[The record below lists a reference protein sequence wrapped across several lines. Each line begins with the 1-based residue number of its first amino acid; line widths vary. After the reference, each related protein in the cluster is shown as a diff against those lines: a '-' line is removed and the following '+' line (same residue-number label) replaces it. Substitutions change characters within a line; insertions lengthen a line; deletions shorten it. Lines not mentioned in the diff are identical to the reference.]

1 MKIFYVDNIL
11 QSRRHYFR
19 DKHHQINFKEQ
30 HKAIVGMDVN
40 LSKAKKK
47 SNKNTRKIRVKKL
60 ASK

>member
-40 LSKAKKK
+40 LSKAKK
-47 SNKNTRKIRVKKL
+47 NPIRIGGK
-60 ASK
+60 